1 MKEVSGVKKTGFV
14 LFLLIFCILSNTWAV
29 QPDTPKVVLETNFGE
44 IVIELLPDDA
54 PITVANFLQYVNSGY
69 YDNTVFHRV
78 VNNEYFSI
86 IQSGGIY
93 VRNNTLYMRPPGGP
107 IVNESYN
114 GLSNLRG
121 TIAMARTTAPD
132 SATAQFFINQTDN
145 TLFDRANYPDGY
157 GYCVFGNVING
168 MDSVDQIAAMD
179 TINVGG
185 GLTDFPYPPLVE
197 IYQANTCMYVAA
209 NGDDTTG
216 IGTPDEPFRTIQ
228 KAVDTISPHGQVI
241 LKPGTYTGLGN
252 RDIDLNGK
260 PVLVTSINP
269 YLALNIETTIID
281 CQGSQPQQHR
291 AFLFDNG
298 EDANSVLQGL
308 TITGGFIEDGAAI
321 YCNNSSP
328 AIKNCIITDN
338 HAANDAGAIYC
349 FQSAPI
355 ITNCIFTA
363 NSAANHGGSIC
374 SKQADPLISGSIFTG
389 NTAPYGPD
397 FAILT
402 STTPSTLNLS
412 FNNIR
417 TGRNTVHFG
426 SNASLIWGPG
436 NINVYSHFVDT
447 QNADYHLKS
456 QYRRWDKD
464 LADWTDAADTVTS
477 RCIDAENPALYLAFE
492 PEAYTANNIRI
503 NMGAYGG
510 TAKASP
516 ALANWALLADLT
528 NDGIVNFADFLYF
541 AQDWLQ
547 TSVNNP
553 ADLNTDGTVDF
564 DDHAKLASLWH
575 YSTRTFSLARGDF
588 NIDGIVNLADYSAF
602 ASDWKKTTDGLTSD
616 LNSDGAIDESDLRLF
631 ADSWLK

>member
-1 MKEVSGVKKTGFV
+1 MTKTGFV
-14 LFLLIFCILSNTWAV
+14 LFLLTSCFSSSIWAV

-86 IQSGGIY
+86 IQSGGVY
-93 VRNNTLYMRPPGGP
+93 VRNNTLYMKPPGSP
-107 IVNESYN
+107 IINESYN

-121 TIAMARTTAPD
+121 TIAMARTSAPD

-145 TLFDRANYPDGY
+145 TLFDRANYSDGY
-157 GYCVFGNVING
+157 GYCVFGNVISG
-168 MDSVDQIAAMD
+168 MDAVDQIAAME
-179 TINVGG
+179 TIYVGS
-185 GLTDFPYPPLVE
+185 GLTDFPYPPFVE
-197 IYQANTCMYVAA
+197 IYQANICMYVAT
-209 NGDDTTG
+209 NGDDSTG

-228 KAVDTISPHGQVI
+228 KAVDTVSPQGHVI

-252 RDIDLNGK
+252 RDIDLKGK
-260 PVLVTSINP
+260 PVSVTSINP

-281 CQGSQPQQHR
+281 CQASQSQQHR

-308 TITGGFIEDGAAI
+308 TLTGGYIDNGAAV

-328 AIKNCIITDN
+328 TIKNCIIKDN
-338 HAANDAGAIYC
+338 HAANDAGALYC
-349 FQSAPI
+349 FQAAPI
-355 ITNCIFTA
+355 ITNCIFSA

-374 SKQADPLISGSIFTG
+374 SKQAAPVISGSIFTG

-402 STTPSTLNLS
+402 SPTPSTLNLS

-417 TGRNTVHFG
+417 TDRNAVHFG
-426 SNASLIWGPG
+426 SNATLFWGPG
-436 NINVYSHFVDT
+436 NINVYSNFVDLH
-447 QNADYHLKS
+447 NADYHLKS
-456 QYRRWDKD
+456 AYRRWDKN
-464 LADWTDAADTVTS
+464 LSNWADGADTATS
-477 RCIDAENPALYLAFE
+477 RCIDAANPTLYLAFE
-492 PEAYTANNIRI
+492 PGAYTANNIRI
-503 NMGAYGG
+503 NMGIYGG

-516 ALANWALLADLT
+516 APANWAFLADLT
-528 NDGIVNFADFLYF
+528 NDGILNFADFVYF

-547 TSVNNP
+547 PSADNP
-553 ADLNTDGTVDF
+553 ADLYTDGTVDF
-564 DDHAKLASLWH
+564 ADLEKLASLWL
-575 YSTRTFSLARGDF
+575 YSTRSYSLAHGDF
-588 NIDGIVNLADYSAF
+588 NIDGIVNFADYSAF
-602 ASDWKKTTDGLTSD
+602 ASDWKKTIEGLNSD
-616 LNSDGAIDESDLRLF
+616 LNSDGSIDENDLRQF